1 LDGRKVPVQI
11 IPMPESIFD
20 KSVFERAGAN
30 LSEWFSHAFD
40 LAELTR
46 GSTVSL
52 AVTGLSRA
60 GKTVF
65 ITSLVHNLLSTLH
78 QPYRMP
84 FLKVAGDGRL
94 AGARLAGDKTEG
106 LPQFPYQRNIESM
119 AASPPNWP
127 ARTTDI
133 SEIEIDIRFVPAGP
147 LGTLL
152 RWIDSGPATLKL
164 KIIDYPGE
172 WLLDLPLLDQSYADW
187 SRATLQLCRR
197 GMRAGTARD
206 FIPFLSDHRHDAPAS
221 EDDARRA
228 HELYRQYLL
237 ATRDKHGF
245 SFLQPGRFLD
255 PGALEKNSYM
265 WFAPLDIPGN
275 LERSPDGTLAALME
289 RRFEAYKTEV
299 VMPFYD
305 LHFRN
310 YSRQVVLV
318 DVLGALLAGHEVFD
332 DMRHALDAILESFR
346 YGHSGIILRLLQ
358 SVRIE
363 KVLFAATKA
372 DHVPEVQRDHLAALL
387 RNMVAL
393 PAIDVSIRY
402 ATFDVVAF
410 ASVISTEEDTQKI
423 DGHQVQVV
431 VGKPVGSN
439 TRAKFFIGNVPA
451 RPPRA
456 EAWGKPFLNIPVFEP
471 PVIDASPIDGIAH
484 INLDLALE
492 YLIGD
497 QLR

>member
-1 LDGRKVPVQI
+1 MAKG
-11 IPMPESIFD
+11 MFE
-20 KSVFERAGAN
+20 KSMFERAGTD
-30 LSEWFSHAFD
+30 LSEWFSGAFD
-40 LAELTR
+40 LAELTK

-65 ITSLVHNLLSTLH
+65 ITSLVHNLLSALH

-84 FLKVAGDGRL
+84 FLKVVGEERL
-94 AGARLAGDKTEG
+94 SAARLASDRTNG
-106 LPQFPYQRNIESM
+106 LPRFPYRRNIERM
-119 AASPPNWP
+119 AASPANWP

-133 SEIEIDIRFVPAGP
+133 SEIEIELRFVPAGP
-147 LGTLL
+147 LGALL
-152 RWIDSGPATLKL
+152 RWIGSGPATLKL

-172 WLLDLPLLDQSYADW
+172 WLLDLPLLSQSYADW
-187 SRATLQLCRR
+187 SRTTLHLCRH

-206 FIPFLSDHRHDAPAS
+206 FLAFLSNHRHNGPAS
-221 EDDARRA
+221 DEDARRV
-228 HELYRQYLL
+228 HELYRQYLR
-237 ATRDKHGF
+237 AARDQHGL

-255 PGALEKNSYM
+255 PGLLAENSYM
-265 WFAPLDIPGN
+265 WFAPLDLPDN
-275 LERSPDGTLAALME
+275 VERGTEGTLGAVME
-289 RRFEAYKTEV
+289 QRFEAYKTEV
-299 VMPFYD
+299 VMPFYSQ
-305 LHFRN
+305 HFRN

-318 DVLGALLAGHEVFD
+318 DVLGALLAGREVFD
-332 DMRHALDAILESFR
+332 DTRHALDAILESFR
-346 YGHSGIILRLLQ
+346 YGHSGIISRLLQ
-358 SVRIE
+358 SARIE

-393 PAIDVSIRY
+393 PALDVSSRN
-402 ATFDVVAF
+402 AMFDVAAI
-410 ASVISTEEDTQKI
+410 ASVISTEEDTQEI
-423 DGHQVQVV
+423 DGHRVQVV
-431 VGKPVGSN
+431 VGKPVGSD

-451 RPPRA
+451 RPPRP

-471 PVIDASPIDGIAH
+471 PVIDMSPIDGIAH